1 MTNFTL
7 KLTFNG
13 ENRFGVSRIR
23 GMCQTRGL
31 VVAFLEMLILRNKKE
46 ERMRGG
52 EMGLEPIA
60 LQSMLF
66 LQKKELP
73 FKLELIGKFDF

>member
-1 MTNFTL
+1 MEGIDL
-7 KLTFNG
+7 EYQELGECAKL
-13 ENRFGVSRIR
+13 EAW
-23 GMCQTRGL
+23 L
-31 VVAFLEMLILRNKKE
+31 WLFLEMLILRNKKE
-46 ERMRGG
+46 EKMRGG

-60 LQSMLF
+60 LQSMPF

>member
-1 MTNFTL
+1 MEGIDL
-7 KLTFNG
+7 EYQELGECAKL
-13 ENRFGVSRIR
+13 EAW
-23 GMCQTRGL
+23 L
-31 VVAFLEMLILRNKKE
+31 WLFLEMLILRNKKE

-60 LQSMLF
+60 LQSMPF